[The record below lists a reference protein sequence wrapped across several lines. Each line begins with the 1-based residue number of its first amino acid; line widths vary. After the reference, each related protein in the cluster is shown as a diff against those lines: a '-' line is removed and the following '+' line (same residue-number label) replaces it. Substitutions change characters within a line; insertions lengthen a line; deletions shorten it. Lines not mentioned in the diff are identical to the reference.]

1 MPPFYRL
8 VDCWFIRAVD
18 TTLSVSYSSSSLL
31 RPHVV
36 AIAVVAFGRCPTPPC
51 RHCYCQVDCWT
62 NRAADVASSAS
73 YSSLSSLWP
82 HFGAHSP
89 SPPCR
94 SSSLGRLPPR
104 HPPPL
109 RGRGREG
116 VGHAAM
122 DNGDGHSLLWHSL
135 CMMQQYNTQGTIWGR
150 ATIGPK
156 QKRDCGTNRHK
167 PLQTGT
173 DRHKSA
179 QIGTN
184 QHFFLCRGG
193 GGSLAPFSG
202 PLNIIVD

>member
-1 MPPFYRL
+1 M
-8 VDCWFIRAVD
+8 
-18 TTLSVSYSSSSLL
+18 LL
-31 RPHVV
+31 PL
-36 AIAVVAFGRCPTPPC
+36 P
-51 RHCYCQVDCWT
+51 W
-62 NRAADVASSAS
+62 
-73 YSSLSSLWP
+73 SLS
-82 HFGAHSP
+82 ATA
-89 SPPCR
+89 
-94 SSSLGRLPPR
+94 
-104 HPPPL
+104 PPPL
-109 RGRGREG
+109 AAIVIVKLIVGPTVLPMLHRQHHIRHCRRCGPILEPIPPPPPANRRRWVAFLLGTPPPSGDVGERALEG
-116 VGHAAM
+116 APATVIASHAAM

-156 QKRDCGTNRHK
+156 QKRDCGTNQHK

-173 DRHKSA
+173 DRHKPA